1 VNLGKIMA
9 MTDPLQALVSLQAAI
24 RKGMATS
31 CRKYRSVRVL
41 VEEIDGR
48 VRCTYARIEH
58 GRVKALAMFVSV
70 DQIDGAA
77 CFQIGYAV
85 PEAYRGRGWATEILH
100 QAWTLSHGLV
110 RHGAKQFYVEAVVGI
125 SNVASIRVATKFLSD
140 SRVPT
145 TDSVSGEPA
154 LAFTRLV
161 TC

>member
-1 VNLGKIMA
+1 MA

-24 RKGMATS
+24 RKGMATQAAE
-31 CRKYRSVRVL
+31 KYRSVRVL

-70 DQIDGAA
+70 DQIDGVA

-100 QAWTLSHGLV
+100 QGLDELTHGLV